1 MKILIVDDEKPARD
15 RLARMVSD
23 LQEHELVGQAVNGLE
38 ALGMTQA
45 MEPDLV
51 LLDIRMPGMDGIEAA
66 RHIAKLEQP
75 PAVIFTTAFSD
86 HALEAFETHAV
97 DYLLKPVK
105 QDRLQAAMAAAVRPT
120 RAQAAKSGDL
130 LSGLE
135 PRQHICARV
144 RGSLVLVP
152 IEDIYYFHA
161 EQKYVTV
168 RHTAGEVLIEDAL
181 KNLEDEFGDR
191 FYRIHRNALVSLTRI
206 AGMLSNDDGH
216 RVTFRDIDD
225 TLEVSRRHLPGVR
238 KIIKNL

>member
-15 RLARMVSD
+15 RLARMVSEMP
-23 LQEHELVGQAVNGLE
+23 QHELVGQAVNGLE

-45 MEPDLV
+45 MEPDIV

-66 RHIAKLEQP
+66 RHLAKLDQP

-105 QDRLQAAMAAAVRPT
+105 QDRLQAAMDAAVRPT

-168 RHTAGEVLIEDAL
+168 RHTEGEVLIEDAL
-181 KNLEDEFGDR
+181 KSLEDEFGDR
-191 FYRIHRNALVSLTRI
+191 FYRIHRNALVGLTWI
-206 AGMLSNDDGH
+206 AGMQSTDDGH

>member
-15 RLARMVSD
+15 RLARMVGELD
-23 LQEHELVGQAVNGLE
+23 AHELVGEAVNGLE
-38 ALGMTQA
+38 ALGMAQSL
-45 MEPDLV
+45 EPDIV

-66 RHIAKLEQP
+66 RHIAKLDEP
-75 PAVIFTTAFSD
+75 PAVIFITAFSD

-105 QDRLQAAMAAAVRPT
+105 QERLQTALDATIRPT
-120 RAQAAKSGDL
+120 RAQASRSNGV

-135 PRQHICARV
+135 SRQHICARV

-152 IEDIYYFHA
+152 IDNIYYFHA

-168 RHTAGEVLIEDAL
+168 RHTEGEVLIEDAL
-181 KNLEDEFGDR
+181 KGLEAEFGDR
-191 FYRIHRNALVSLTRI
+191 FHRIHRNALVSLSRL
-206 AGMLSNDDGH
+206 AGMQSEDDGH

-238 KIIKNL
+238 KIIRNL

>member
-15 RLARMVSD
+15 RLSRMVGELDS
-23 LQEHELVGQAVNGLE
+23 HELVGEAVNGLE
-38 ALGMTQA
+38 ALGMAQSL
-45 MEPDLV
+45 EPDIV

-66 RHIAKLEQP
+66 RHIAKLDEP
-75 PAVIFTTAFSD
+75 PAVIFVTAFSD

-105 QDRLQAAMAAAVRPT
+105 QERLHTALDATIRPT
-120 RAQAAKSGDL
+120 RAQTSRSNGV

-152 IEDIYYFHA
+152 VENIYYFHA

-168 RHTAGEVLIEDAL
+168 RHTEGEVLIEDAL
-181 KNLEDEFGDR
+181 KGLETEFGDR
-191 FYRIHRNALVSLTRI
+191 FHRIHRNALVSLSRL
-206 AGMLSNDDGH
+206 AGMQSEDDGQC
-216 RVTFRDIDD
+216 VTFRDIDD

-238 KIIKNL
+238 KIIRNL

>member
-15 RLARMVSD
+15 RLTRMVGELDS
-23 LQEHELVGQAVNGLE
+23 HELVGEAVNGLE
-38 ALGMTQA
+38 ALGMAQSL
-45 MEPDLV
+45 EPDIV

-66 RHIAKLEQP
+66 RHIAKLDEP
-75 PAVIFTTAFSD
+75 PAVIFVTAFSD

-105 QDRLQAAMAAAVRPT
+105 QERLQAAMDAAIRPT
-120 RAQAAKSGDL
+120 RAQTTKSNGV

-152 IEDIYYFHA
+152 IENIFYFHA
-161 EQKYVTV
+161 DRKYVTV
-168 RHTAGEVLIEDAL
+168 RHTEGEVLIEDAL
-181 KNLEDEFGDR
+181 KGLEAEFGDR
-191 FYRIHRNALVSLTRI
+191 FYRIHRNALVSLTRL
-206 AGMLSNDDGH
+206 AGMRSENDGQ
-216 RVTFRDIDD
+216 RVSFREIED

-238 KIIKNL
+238 KIIRNL

>member
-1 MKILIVDDEKPARD
+1 VKILIVDDEKPARD
-15 RLARMVSD
+15 RLSRMVGELDS
-23 LQEHELVGQAVNGLE
+23 HELVGEAVNGLE
-38 ALGMTQA
+38 ALGMAQSL
-45 MEPDLV
+45 EPDIV

-66 RHIAKLEQP
+66 RHIAKLDEP
-75 PAVIFTTAFSD
+75 PAVIFVTAFSD

-105 QDRLQAAMAAAVRPT
+105 QERLQTALDATIRPT
-120 RAQAAKSGDL
+120 RAQTSRSNGV

-152 IEDIYYFHA
+152 IENIYYFHA

-168 RHTAGEVLIEDAL
+168 RHTEGEVLIEDAL
-181 KNLEDEFGDR
+181 KGLEAEFGDR
-191 FYRIHRNALVSLTRI
+191 FHRIHRNALVSLSRL
-206 AGMLSNDDGH
+206 AGMQSEDDGQC
-216 RVTFRDIDD
+216 VTFRDIDD

-238 KIIKNL
+238 KIIRNL

>member
-1 MKILIVDDEKPARD
+1 MKVLIVDDEKPARD
-15 RLARMVSD
+15 RLARMVGE
-23 LQEHELVGQAVNGLE
+23 LKEHQLVGEAVNGLE
-38 ALGMTQA
+38 ALGMAQSL
-45 MEPDLV
+45 EPDIV

-66 RHIAKLEQP
+66 RHIAKLDEP
-75 PAVIFTTAFSD
+75 PAVVFTTAFSD

-105 QDRLQAAMAAAVRPT
+105 QDRLQAAIDATVRPT
-120 RAQAAKSGDL
+120 RAQASRSGDL

-152 IEDIYYFHA
+152 IDNIYYFHA

-168 RHTAGEVLIEDAL
+168 RHAEGEVLIEDPL
-181 KNLEDEFGDR
+181 KNLETEFRGR
-191 FYRIHRNALVSLTRI
+191 FHRIHRNALVNLAKI
-206 AGMLSNDDGH
+206 AGMQSENDGH
-216 RVTFRDIDD
+216 QVKFKEIDD

>member
-1 MKILIVDDEKPARD
+1 VKILIVDDEKPARD
-15 RLARMVSD
+15 RLSRMVGELD
-23 LQEHELVGQAVNGLE
+23 AHELVGEAVNGLE
-38 ALGMTQA
+38 ALGMAQSL
-45 MEPDLV
+45 EPDIV

-66 RHIAKLEQP
+66 RHIAKLDEP
-75 PAVIFTTAFSD
+75 PAVIFVTAFSD

-105 QDRLQAAMAAAVRPT
+105 QERLQAALDASIRPT
-120 RAQAAKSGDL
+120 RAQTSRSNGV

-152 IEDIYYFHA
+152 IENIYYFHA

-168 RHTAGEVLIEDAL
+168 RHTEGEVLIEDAL
-181 KNLEDEFGDR
+181 KGLETEFGDR
-191 FYRIHRNALVSLTRI
+191 FHRIHRNALVSLSRL
-206 AGMLSNDDGH
+206 AGMQSEDDGQS
-216 RVTFRDIDD
+216 VAFRDIDD

-238 KIIKNL
+238 KIIRNL

>member
-15 RLARMVSD
+15 RLARMVSE
-23 LQEHELVGQAVNGLE
+23 LQQHELVGQAVNGLE

-45 MEPDLV
+45 MEPDIV

-66 RHIAKLEQP
+66 RHISRLEEP
-75 PAVIFTTAFSD
+75 PAVVFTTAFSD

-105 QDRLQAAMAAAVRPT
+105 QDRLQAAMDAAIRPT
-120 RAQAAKSGDL
+120 RAQAAKSGDM
-130 LSGLE
+130 LSSLE

-152 IEDIYYFHA
+152 IEKIYYFHA

-168 RHTAGEVLIEDAL
+168 RHADGEVLIEDAL
-181 KNLEDEFGDR
+181 KNLETEFGER
-191 FYRIHRNALVSLTRI
+191 FFRIHRNALVSIEWL
-206 AGMLSNDDGH
+206 AGMQSDNDGH
-216 RVTFRDIDD
+216 KVTFRDIND